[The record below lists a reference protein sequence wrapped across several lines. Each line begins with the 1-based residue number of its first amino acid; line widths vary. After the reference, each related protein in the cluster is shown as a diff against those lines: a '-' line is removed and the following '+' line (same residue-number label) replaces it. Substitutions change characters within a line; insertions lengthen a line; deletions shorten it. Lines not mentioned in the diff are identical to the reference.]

1 MVTTSGDYSTS
12 EFLKYF
18 IGSAIAGWYNLA
30 SFNYLEAGVRIED
43 QVAILMQGT
52 EYGDEEIKKVM
63 QTELHERLV
72 QAQNEKRPLKVYCGY
87 DPTKADLHLG
97 HTVTMRKLRQ
107 FQDFGHEVT
116 FLIGDYTA
124 LIGDP
129 SDKDITRPI
138 LTSKEIQANAD
149 TYAEQAF
156 RILDPKKTVIRYNSE
171 WLSKLNFAEIIRLT
185 QNFTIQQFLSREKF
199 KLRWERGDAVYLHE
213 TLYAVMQG
221 YDAYSLKT
229 DVQVGGTD
237 QFFNIVTAA
246 RKVMTAL
253 GAQPNIAICLSI
265 LPGTDGV
272 EKMSKSLGNHVPINT
287 TPEDMY
293 GKLMSIPDDSMPVYF
308 RLVTRW
314 TPEKITKME
323 QAIESGDLHPRDAK
337 MQLAAEVTS
346 AFYGEEKAEAAEQD
360 FIIKFQQKSIP
371 DEMDEYVLKNDLKCL
386 DVLVDAGLVKS
397 RTDGRNMIKQNAV
410 KLNEELITD
419 LNADLSE
426 GVLQVGKRK
435 FIRLIKSG

>member
-1 MVTTSGDYSTS
+1 
-12 EFLKYF
+12 
-18 IGSAIAGWYNLA
+18 
-30 SFNYLEAGVRIED
+30 LEAGVRIED
-43 QVAILMQGT
+43 QVAVLMQGT
-52 EYGDEEIKKVM
+52 EYGDDEVKKVM
-63 QTELHERLV
+63 QSELHDRLV
-72 QAQNEKRPLKVYCGY
+72 LAEKENRPLRIYCGY

-97 HTVTMRKLRQ
+97 HTVTMRKLQQ

-129 SDKDITRPI
+129 SDKDVTRPI
-138 LTSKEIQANAD
+138 LTEEEIRENAN

-171 WLSKLNFAEIIRLT
+171 WLSKLNFAQIIRLT
-185 QNFTIQQFLSREKF
+185 QNFTVQQFLSREKF
-199 KLRWERGDAVYLHE
+199 KLRMERNDAVYLHE

-221 YDAYSLKT
+221 YDAYSLKA

-246 RKVMTAL
+246 RKVMTSL
-253 GAQPNIAICLSI
+253 GMLPNIAICLSI

-293 GKLMSIPDDSMPVYF
+293 GKLMSIPDNCMGVYF

-314 TPEKITKME
+314 NPEKIDEME
-323 QAIESGDLHPRDAK
+323 KAMAAGSLHPRDAK
-337 MQLAAEVTS
+337 MALASEVTS
-346 AFYGEEKAEAAEQD
+346 AFYGDEKAKEAEQD
-360 FIIKFQQKSIP
+360 FVIKFQQKSIP
-371 DEMDEYVLKNDLKCL
+371 DEMDEYVLKADQKCL
-386 DVLVDAGLVKS
+386 DVLVEAGLVKS
-397 RTDGRNMIKQNAV
+397 RTDGRNMITQNAV
-410 KLNEELITD
+410 KLNEELVTD
-419 LNADLSE
+419 WNAELGE

-435 FIRLIKSG
+435 FVRLVKPLIKIQ

>member
-1 MVTTSGDYSTS
+1 MQ
-12 EFLKYF
+12 
-18 IGSAIAGWYNLA
+18 
-30 SFNYLEAGVRIED
+30 IED

-52 EYGDEEIKKVM
+52 EYGDDEIKEVM
-63 QTELHERLV
+63 RKELHERLI
-72 QAQNEKRPLKVYCGY
+72 QAEKENRPLKLYAGY

-107 FQDFGHEVT
+107 FQNLGHEVT

-129 SDKDITRPI
+129 SDKDVTRPI
-138 LTSKEIQANAD
+138 LTEEKIKENAN

-156 RILDPKKTVIRYNSE
+156 RILDTEKTVIRYNSE
-171 WLSKLNFAEIIRLT
+171 WLSKLTFADIIRLT
-185 QNFTIQQFLSREKF
+185 QNFTVQQFLGREKF
-199 KLRWERGDAVYLHE
+199 KLRLERNEPIYLHE

-221 YDAYSLKT
+221 YDAYSLEA

-237 QFFNIVTAA
+237 QFFNIVTAS

-253 GAQPNIAICLSI
+253 GAQPNIAICLGI

-314 TPEKITKME
+314 TPEKITEME
-323 QAIESGDLHPRDAK
+323 KALKSESIHPRDAK
-337 MQLAAEVTS
+337 MQLAGEVTS
-346 AFYGEEKAEAAEQD
+346 AFYGDDAAKAAEKD
-360 FIIKFQQKSIP
+360 FVIKFQKKGIP
-371 DEMDEYVLKNDLKCL
+371 DEMKEFKLGESLKCL
-386 DVLVDAGLVKS
+386 DVMVEAGLVES
-397 RTDGRNMIKQNAV
+397 RTAGRNLIKQNAV
-410 KLNEELITD
+410 KLNEKPI
-419 LNADLSE
+419 LNWDAELSE

-435 FIRLIKSG
+435 FRRLVK

>member
-1 MVTTSGDYSTS
+1 MH
-12 EFLKYF
+12 
-18 IGSAIAGWYNLA
+18 
-30 SFNYLEAGVRIED
+30 IEE
-43 QVAILMQGT
+43 QVEILMQGT
-52 EYGDEEIKKVM
+52 EYGDEEIKNAM
-63 QTELHERLV
+63 QTELRERLL
-72 QAQNEKRPLKVYCGY
+72 QAEKEQRPLKVYCGY

-107 FQDFGHEVT
+107 FQEFDHEVT

-129 SDKDITRPI
+129 SDKDVTRPV
-138 LTSKEIQANAD
+138 LKDEEIRANAQ

-156 RILDPKKTVIRYNSE
+156 RILDPQKTIIRYNSE
-171 WLSKLNFAEIIRLT
+171 WLSKLSFAEIIQLA

-199 KLRWERGDAVYLHE
+199 KLRWERGDALYVHE
-213 TLYAVMQG
+213 TLYAIMQG
-221 YDAYSLKT
+221 YDAYQLQA

-253 GAQPNIAICLSI
+253 GAKPNIAICLGI

-287 TPEDMY
+287 TPQDMY
-293 GKLMSIPDDSMPVYF
+293 GKIMSIPDDCMPTYF

-314 TPEKITKME
+314 SPEKVNSME
-323 QAIESGDLHPRDAK
+323 KALKEGGLHPRDAK
-337 MQLAAEVTS
+337 MHLAAEVTS
-346 AFYGEEKAEAAEQD
+346 AFYGDENAKAAEQD
-360 FIIKFQQKSIP
+360 FVVKFQQKAIP
-371 DEMDEYVLKNDLKCL
+371 EVMEEYQLSENRNCL
-386 DVLVDAGLVKS
+386 DVLMDAGLVKS
-397 RTDGRNMIKQNAV
+397 RTEGRNLINQNGV
-410 KLNEELITD
+410 KLNEKTITD
-419 LNADLSE
+419 WKAELSE

-435 FIRLIKSG
+435 FLRLVGRS

>member
-1 MVTTSGDYSTS
+1 M
-12 EFLKYF
+12 
-18 IGSAIAGWYNLA
+18 
-30 SFNYLEAGVRIED
+30 RIED

-63 QTELHERLV
+63 QTELHDRLV
-72 QAQNEKRPLKVYCGY
+72 QAEKEKRPLKIYCGY

-107 FQDFGHEVT
+107 FQELGHEVT

-129 SDKDITRPI
+129 SDKDVSRPI
-138 LTSKEIQANAD
+138 LTTEEIQENAN

-156 RILDPKKTVIRYNSE
+156 RILDKEKTVIRYNSE

-185 QNFTIQQFLSREKF
+185 QNFTVQQFLSRERF
-199 KLRWERGDAVYLHE
+199 KLRLERGDAVYLHE

-253 GAQPNIAICLSI
+253 GAQPNIAICLGI

-293 GKLMSIPDDSMPVYF
+293 GKLMSIPDVTMPTYF

-314 TPEKITKME
+314 SPEKVTE
-323 QAIESGDLHPRDAK
+323 IEKALEDGSIHPRDAK

-346 AFYGEEKAEAAEQD
+346 AFYSDEDAKAAEQD
-360 FIIKFQQKSIP
+360 FVTKFQKKAIP
-371 DEMDEYVLKNDLKCL
+371 DEMDEYTLTGEQKCL
-386 DVLVDAGLVKS
+386 DILVDSGLVKS
-397 RTDGRNMIKQNAV
+397 RTDGRNLIKQNAV
-410 KLNEELITD
+410 RLNEELVNDWNTD
-419 LNADLSE
+419 LTE

-435 FIRLIKSG
+435 FLRLVKSD